1 MNKYA
6 NEQIIRQK
14 FRIEYQSN
22 LERYPNA
29 VLKSV
34 VSALVFAKKCWEQD
48 GSALMTV
55 KEFECIILSELLQL
69 KKTTVT
75 SSMAI

>member
-6 NEQIIRQK
+6 KEQIIRQK

-22 LERYPNA
+22 LELYPNT
-29 VLKSV
+29 VFKSV

-48 GSALMTV
+48 GSALMTI
-55 KEFECIILSELLQL
+55 KEFECIILSELLQI
-69 KKTTVT
+69 KKPTVT
-75 SSMAI
+75 SSMPI